1 MSESATIVKSFFSSA
16 IAKNRCAGYTTS
28 DRSGG

>member
-1 MSESATIVKSFFSSA
+1 MSESAAIIKLFFGSTVAQDYSC
-16 IAKNRCAGYTTS
+16 KYTTS

>member
-1 MSESATIVKSFFSSA
+1 MSESAAIIKIFFRSMVA
-16 IAKNRCAGYTTS
+16 QDCCCGYTTS

>member
-1 MSESATIVKSFFSSA
+1 MSESAAIIRLFFRSTIA
-16 IAKNRCAGYTTS
+16 QNDCYGYTTS